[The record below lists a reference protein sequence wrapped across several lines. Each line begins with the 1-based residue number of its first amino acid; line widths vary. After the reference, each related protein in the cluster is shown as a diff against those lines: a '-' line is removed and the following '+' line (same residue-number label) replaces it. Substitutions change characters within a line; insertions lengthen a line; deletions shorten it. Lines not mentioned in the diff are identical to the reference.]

1 MHHHHAPQTTSTVTR
16 TTTRLRHA
24 TRRWLRI
31 FGFAIFGA
39 IEFHVILP
47 LAWHWVRPI
56 NLPYTPFFIKT
67 ATLLG
72 TFLLI
77 YLLLEPIRI
86 RRGQWS
92 TYAWYPPLWFSL
104 VLACALAAGMDCLP
118 VDIRP
123 STERLHWHQ
132 IDVILPIVAVFLAA
146 MLLRQVPRPSPL
158 PSSARSHRNTNETT
172 SVARSPGTWCWG
184 RIRDW
189 ISAGEHPITD
199 DRHDL
204 FARAP
209 VADRIARSLQEGR
222 SVALLGAYGTGK
234 SSILNLVRAKLA
246 QGSNTTIVANLDVWA
261 VPRPEDV
268 PRLALE
274 QVVDALDHHVDTLGL
289 RNIPVT
295 YQRLVAALP
304 MRNVSMILRLQA
316 EGDSLAELQRLVPTL
331 EVLNAR
337 LVLFIEDVDRLTRR
351 FDTRHLQRLL
361 WGLRAVPRVSFALA
375 FDPGKGP
382 NIDFS
387 KLCDTME
394 LLRPMEY
401 EHVGAIL
408 VNAVNHWRRAYPDMD
423 ARLDSRGSILRLEYH
438 QAGGIYEYLRRVV
451 PASPLHHLVALLQ
464 TPRRLR
470 QVLRRVDLIWQQLH
484 GEADLEEIII
494 LTAIREAATPVYE
507 FLFTHI
513 DAARHPPGRVMAPVT
528 DLREE
533 WNCLTT
539 SLPNGPA
546 ARQLVGLLGIQ
557 QLSEGPRRLSPQG
570 VHLSHPVDYFRRIAA
585 EQLDLE
591 ELRDQT
597 VLEDIDSWRRARAES
612 LVDRLVAGSDDGN
625 RYADVWLHF
634 SERHATNE
642 LTELTS
648 RVVERVLAR
657 EGSEADGRSSCT
669 GCAVPHVQ
677 PAATT
682 GPRGRVA
689 SGADPGSRARKS
701 RVRDGI
707 LQQLDR

>member
-72 TFLLI
+72 TFLLL

-268 PRLALE
+268 PRL
-274 QVVDALDHHVDTLGL
+274 
-289 RNIPVT
+289 
-295 YQRLVAALP
+295 Y
-304 MRNVSMILRLQA
+304 
-316 EGDSLAELQRLVPTL
+316 DSQTSSR
-331 EVLNAR
+331 
-337 LVLFIEDVDRLTRR
+337 RR
-351 FDTRHLQRLL
+351 FPSGT
-361 WGLRAVPRVSFALA
+361 
-375 FDPGKGP
+375 
-382 NIDFS
+382 
-387 KLCDTME
+387 T
-394 LLRPMEY
+394 
-401 EHVGAIL
+401 
-408 VNAVNHWRRAYPDMD
+408 
-423 ARLDSRGSILRLEYH
+423 
-438 QAGGIYEYLRRVV
+438 
-451 PASPLHHLVALLQ
+451 AS
-464 TPRRLR
+464 
-470 QVLRRVDLIWQQLH
+470 
-484 GEADLEEIII
+484 
-494 LTAIREAATPVYE
+494 
-507 FLFTHI
+507 
-513 DAARHPPGRVMAPVT
+513 
-528 DLREE
+528 
-533 WNCLTT
+533 C
-539 SLPNGPA
+539 
-546 ARQLVGLLGIQ
+546 
-557 QLSEGPRRLSPQG
+557 
-570 VHLSHPVDYFRRIAA
+570 
-585 EQLDLE
+585 
-591 ELRDQT
+591 
-597 VLEDIDSWRRARAES
+597 
-612 LVDRLVAGSDDGN
+612 
-625 RYADVWLHF
+625 
-634 SERHATNE
+634 
-642 LTELTS
+642 
-648 RVVERVLAR
+648 
-657 EGSEADGRSSCT
+657 
-669 GCAVPHVQ
+669 
-677 PAATT
+677 
-682 GPRGRVA
+682 
-689 SGADPGSRARKS
+689 ADP
-701 RVRDGI
+701 
-707 LQQLDR
+707 

>member
-72 TFLLI
+72 TFLLL

-304 MRNVSMILRLQA
+304 MRNVSVILRLQA

-451 PASPLHHLVALLQ
+451 P
-464 TPRRLR
+464 
-470 QVLRRVDLIWQQLH
+470 
-484 GEADLEEIII
+484 
-494 LTAIREAATPVYE
+494 
-507 FLFTHI
+507 
-513 DAARHPPGRVMAPVT
+513 
-528 DLREE
+528 
-533 WNCLTT
+533 
-539 SLPNGPA
+539 
-546 ARQLVGLLGIQ
+546 
-557 QLSEGPRRLSPQG
+557 
-570 VHLSHPVDYFRRIAA
+570 
-585 EQLDLE
+585 
-591 ELRDQT
+591 
-597 VLEDIDSWRRARAES
+597 
-612 LVDRLVAGSDDGN
+612 RLVLPCTHYSFWTTPA
-625 RYADVWLHF
+625 R
-634 SERHATNE
+634 
-642 LTELTS
+642 S
-648 RVVERVLAR
+648 RRPMR
-657 EGSEADGRSSCT
+657 
-669 GCAVPHVQ
+669 
-677 PAATT
+677 
-682 GPRGRVA
+682 
-689 SGADPGSRARKS
+689 
-701 RVRDGI
+701 
-707 LQQLDR
+707 